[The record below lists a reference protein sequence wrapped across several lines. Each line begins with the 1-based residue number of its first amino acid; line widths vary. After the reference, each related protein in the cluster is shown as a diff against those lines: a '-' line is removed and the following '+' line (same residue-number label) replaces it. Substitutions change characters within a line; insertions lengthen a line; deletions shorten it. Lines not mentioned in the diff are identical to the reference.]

1 MKTLLTVGSNTLL
14 LPANTDPAAVLKL
27 LVGAKVVHSES
38 HLTNATKQHRSGRYI
53 HAEVVQE
60 GRGERISVSCVPD
73 DAVVTKDEWQSLC
86 DAENRLAENEDALPE
101 TVG

>member
-1 MKTLLTVGSNTLL
+1 MKTLLTVGNDTLL

-27 LVGAKVVHSES
+27 MVGAKVVRSES
-38 HLTNATKQHRSGRYI
+38 HFTKETKQHRSGRYI

-73 DAVVTKDEWQSLC
+73 DAVVTKDEWQALC
-86 DAENRLAENEDALPE
+86 DAENLIAEKEEPLPAV
-101 TVG
+101 VG

>member
-1 MKTLLTVGSNTLL
+1 MKTLLTVGSSTLL

-27 LVGAKVVHSES
+27 LVGAKVVRSES
-38 HLTNATKQHRSGRYI
+38 HFTKETKQHRSGRYL

-73 DAVVTKDEWQSLC
+73 ADVCTPNEWQELC
-86 DAENRLAENEDALPE
+86 DAENLLAAKENALPE